1 MSAGTVPV
9 PEDDGGDLSPPPGY
23 EYDPSA
29 EEEFADFQRWR
40 RERGSRRGARR
51 TARRDDDDE
60 GEDDQFRTNAGPPP
74 TWDGTS
80 SPFEDYL
87 IRAKIWCSTTKARPR
102 TRGPLLLKAL
112 AETPFQDFKYLAKDS
127 SWLNDVN
134 NAEVLLDKMNSPEY
148 YGDDQ
153 EEHLLSALSRLTYH
167 LKRQRQETARQFLA
181 RWETAERKVKEHK
194 VDLPSVYRGFLLINA
209 LGLSEGDIKALLNYT
224 HGSIEPKE
232 IRTWLRKHETK
243 LQANQLGADGQSTK
257 TRTSTT
263 ASSTSSAHLMEDAKT
278 GDYKEEP
285 DEVEE
290 MEAFLAD
297 LEGSETEN
305 YDDIGTL
312 EEAETAEILSVM
324 LKERKKKTFVQS
336 NQLKKEKELSRGY
349 GQRGPAPHGGPVRPG
364 IYRLSISEL
373 KKRTRCKGCGKIG
386 HWKRECPDNPANE
399 KAAHFLE
406 VEIEDEEDALFCHY
420 LEALPDP
427 EDVEGRVFEHEP
439 TGYGSDLAG
448 RPSEPSQDYTVPRVF
463 EVMYSESVVVDDAC
477 ATIDTG
483 CQRTA
488 VGIETLRT
496 MMKHWPEG
504 LKWFKQAENNR
515 FRSVHGI
522 SQTTYNAIVPCG
534 LGKKGCYLKPAV
546 FEGEHSKH
554 APFLISLKFLRHCK
568 AVLHLDEEQPF
579 VYLSRTQAKVPLS
592 FGPSGALR
600 VPLNNFSKDM
610 IKHLCQAQCNLQDQR
625 ASEFEVLSLGEEALP
640 AQGPQP
646 SPDFLPLRH
655 RHDGGQQREASTS
668 RAAATTAALGSP
680 LGQHGGEAVDLR
692 SPSPADDAKFVSAG
706 ANGGNED
713 TSTEL
718 GRDTAQLPDRGSRG
732 AGHRAE
738 ESTSRTRSTAEPTTT
753 SRTRSTIEPTSND
766 AVHQRSREPTES
778 QLVRAN
784 TEPSEPTARTT
795 ATGTYGTSCVIK
807 PSQSGPTSQQQR
819 LGDFEHRRVR
829 TGGASHGNDQR
840 EAGRSQST
848 GPDHD
853 QRGPSDLQEYP
864 HVPLRACRR
873 DRGDPQVR
881 PELPEGVPP
890 LLQSAGQAP
899 VPLLCM
905 AGRTAATRR
914 GPPHDS
920 RASPRRREIVTEGT
934 SLPSDSGKMR
944 TPVRDDQLGHEPA
957 LCHEALPHLPKD
969 DGAVPPSTGSK
980 DDPRGQQ
987 RLRHGPRG
995 LRGLEGGETPT
1006 VLGSDQYDE
1015 FLNEIEDN
1023 GHPLCRRKR
1032 RQIREALRKAERRWQ
1047 NLFSL
1052 LNLPALS
1059 GCSQFEAI
1067 ESRFQQAVADRSA
1080 KKVQEIIGMSTHECQ
1095 LLLGEEPIEHPARTV
1110 SVAWVGQKH
1119 VREQSCQLLE
1129 ELGRCRPDML
1139 VVVCE
1144 SDVWN
1149 NSEAEDFA
1157 QQCQKFHVTA
1167 ALLLPDVPSG
1177 LRDSNSKDQYFRWS
1191 VFNHET
1197 QAAFEGVCPDGLM
1210 KRSMAHRL
1218 IGAAA
1223 AVLYATTVDQIYQ
1236 YYLGAVEQTHRETK
1250 SVLQRQLHE
1259 KITPQGVPRG
1269 NLKEICANED
1279 EDMEP
1284 AQANGEGPD
1293 QEPEGGRL
1301 HEPAQADGE
1310 VPDQEPEGG
1319 PPEQCEEQELPGSR
1333 PRTLKQLVRRAHEG
1347 LGHPN
1352 TDRFIR
1358 ILKSAKASHEVIEI
1372 ARNLK
1377 CSVRSRFAQTR
1388 PQRRAAPPREY
1399 GLNEVVGLD
1408 TLWLPYINGRKTVA
1422 LNVIDWSSHF
1432 QLIIPVKTANPEA
1445 IWIAFQQWI
1454 RLFGPPK
1461 QVYVDQGPEFKGSFR
1476 NRISHEGIHM
1486 EPSSLESP
1494 FQRGVTERHGKTFKV
1509 MLSKAMNEVSC
1520 DTHKTWQALVD
1531 NIIMMKNRLANR
1543 GGFSPIQRVFGYYPR
1558 LPGGLMSSDLE
1569 DHEAQRPDHLGDR
1582 TIEASMA
1589 MRKAAAKAFFETDC
1603 DQALRN
1609 ALSAGPRPQI
1619 EYHVGQM
1626 VYFYR
1631 IGHSKKGRKLP
1642 DLWCG
1647 PARIVLLDLPGTL
1660 WLSYQGGIVKAS
1672 PERVRPASPEEQ
1684 LTVSGWLAG
1693 LTRAREDFEATPK
1706 RGYLDLRQDPLP
1718 DYQEEVPGEEED
1730 RGDGPHGDDQA
1741 LEQPPPL
1748 RRVRMKM
1755 SPLETVTIPPPQD
1768 RDEETTGGGSDGGP
1782 EPSQSSWEPL
1792 PRTRPHEESPDDELP
1807 GPPAKK
1813 SRTELLEIYHAKLE
1827 TLMKTRQR
1835 KEVRLKELNQHDLEC
1850 FIRAAEKEIKNN
1862 LETQA
1867 YEILGPEESNKVRTA
1882 KPERIMDSRFVRTA
1896 KPLEEPDLD
1905 KARAE
1910 GLLLAGEHGGPCK
1923 AKVRH
1928 VMKGFSENG
1937 AEELDAATPQVTRD
1951 GVIAVT
1957 QMIVGQGWRLG
1968 FLDFTQAFHS
1978 GDPIGRELYAE
1989 QPPEG
1994 IPGLQR
2000 GQLLRLRKTCYGLLD
2015 GPMAWFQ
2022 HLRRVLTQELGY
2034 TQSVVDPCIYY
2045 LHNEKEKGWKSLEG
2059 IISVATDDMLHGGGA
2074 EHQEK
2079 MEYLNK
2085 TYKLGKF
2092 QYGEGRFTGKN
2103 FKPLPC
2109 GGVLIEQD
2117 HYVKEKIETISITRV
2132 RKSQR
2137 YSMCNEKEIGE
2148 LRSLVGGL
2156 AWLAKETRPDLCGRV
2171 CLLQQAFPRPRVR
2184 DLIQANQLATE
2195 AMKYPAGIKVSK
2207 IPLERIRIS
2216 TVTDASWGNAAEP
2229 MTGKDPD
2236 YWVETQ
2242 DQWIRYH
2249 VRPRRTLFHPGMTDD
2264 GPDLH
2269 QLNSQRR
2276 TYYQCDG
2283 QAQLHEDEWAH
2294 PNKVKLM
2301 ETGPWIGKTDNQ
2313 GSQHS

>member
-1 MSAGTVPV
+1 MSAGAVPV

-23 EYDPSA
+23 EYEPSA

-51 TARRDDDDE
+51 TARRDDEDE

-112 AETPFQDFKYLAKDS
+112 AETPFQDFKHLAKDS
-127 SWLNDVN
+127 SWLNDIN

-181 RWETAERKVKEHK
+181 RWETAERKAKEHK

-243 LQANQLGADGQSTK
+243 LQANQLGTDGQSTK

-305 YDDIGTL
+305 YDEIGTL

-349 GQRGPAPHGGPVRPG
+349 GQRGQAHHGGPVRPG

-373 KKRTRCKGCGKIG
+373 KKRPSVIFRTSERVSSKCCLLVKKPFQLKDSNPLPISYLCGIATMEG
-386 HWKRECPDNPANE
+386 NSGKRARAEPQPQPPLWVRLWGNMVVKLLIFVRPVLRMMQNLCRPGPMEEMRTLRQNWEEIPLSCLSEVHEELGTVLKNRRRERGAPPSPQPLRERGAPSSPQPTTPGASAPGSPPSFNSLGPTASPQSQPRGPPPPVPMGPAVSSSRASRARHRNSSDSETSSTGGYELVEPVMEMINE
-399 KAAHFLE
+399 KLVDRSLQDRIMTNGAQVIFKNIPMCHCGHAA
-406 VEIEDEEDALFCHY
+406 
-420 LEALPDP
+420 
-427 EDVEGRVFEHEP
+427 
-439 TGYGSDLAG
+439 
-448 RPSEPSQDYTVPRVF
+448 
-463 EVMYSESVVVDDAC
+463 
-477 ATIDTG
+477 
-483 CQRTA
+483 
-488 VGIETLRT
+488 GIEVTLKT
-496 MMKHWPEG
+496 GPNYQK
-504 LKWFKQAENNR
+504 
-515 FRSVHGI
+515 V
-522 SQTTYNAIVPCG
+522 
-534 LGKKGCYLKPAV
+534 
-546 FEGEHSKH
+546 
-554 APFLISLKFLRHCK
+554 FLRCYNPPGKHQCRFF
-568 AVLHLDEEQPF
+568 AWPEEQPLRDETHRMIREQ
-579 VYLSRTQAKVPLS
+579 VQEGGKSSPRELLCQVIQAKCEHR
-592 FGPSGALR
+592 FGTINSGTNQHYVMKR
-600 VPLNNFSKDM
+600 CR
-610 IKHLCQAQCNLQDQR
+610 ICQKMMER
-625 ASEFEVLSLGEEALP
+625 YRRPP
-640 AQGPQP
+640 AQ
-646 SPDFLPLRH
+646 
-655 RHDGGQQREASTS
+655 
-668 RAAATTAALGSP
+668 
-680 LGQHGGEAVDLR
+680 
-692 SPSPADDAKFVSAG
+692 K
-706 ANGGNED
+706 
-713 TSTEL
+713 
-718 GRDTAQLPDRGSRG
+718 
-732 AGHRAE
+732 
-738 ESTSRTRSTAEPTTT
+738 
-753 SRTRSTIEPTSND
+753 TI
-766 AVHQRSREPTES
+766 R
-778 QLVRAN
+778 
-784 TEPSEPTARTT
+784 
-795 ATGTYGTSCVIK
+795 
-807 PSQSGPTSQQQR
+807 
-819 LGDFEHRRVR
+819 
-829 TGGASHGNDQR
+829 
-840 EAGRSQST
+840 
-848 GPDHD
+848 
-853 QRGPSDLQEYP
+853 
-864 HVPLRACRR
+864 
-873 DRGDPQVR
+873 
-881 PELPEGVPP
+881 
-890 LLQSAGQAP
+890 
-899 VPLLCM
+899 
-905 AGRTAATRR
+905 
-914 GPPHDS
+914 
-920 RASPRRREIVTEGT
+920 
-934 SLPSDSGKMR
+934 
-944 TPVRDDQLGHEPA
+944 
-957 LCHEALPHLPKD
+957 
-969 DGAVPPSTGSK
+969 
-980 DDPRGQQ
+980 
-987 RLRHGPRG
+987 
-995 LRGLEGGETPT
+995 
-1006 VLGSDQYDE
+1006 
-1015 FLNEIEDN
+1015 EDN
-1023 GHPLCRRKR
+1023 
-1032 RQIREALRKAERRWQ
+1032 QDFDTDREDY
-1047 NLFSL
+1047 
-1052 LNLPALS
+1052 
-1059 GCSQFEAI
+1059 EAW
-1067 ESRFQQAVADRSA
+1067 
-1080 KKVQEIIGMSTHECQ
+1080 K
-1095 LLLGEEPIEHPARTV
+1095 
-1110 SVAWVGQKH
+1110 
-1119 VREQSCQLLE
+1119 
-1129 ELGRCRPDML
+1129 
-1139 VVVCE
+1139 
-1144 SDVWN
+1144 
-1149 NSEAEDFA
+1149 EDFA

-1191 VFNHET
+1191 VSNPEAQT
-1197 QAAFEGVCPDGLM
+1197 AFEGVCPDGLM
-1210 KRSMAHRL
+1210 KRNMAHRL
-1218 IGAAA
+1218 IGAAV
-1223 AVLYATTVDQIYQ
+1223 AVLYTTTVDQIYQ
-1236 YYLGAVEQTHRETK
+1236 YYLGAVDQTHRETK
-1250 SVLQRQLHE
+1250 FILRKQFHE

-1269 NLKEICANED
+1269 NLKEIYANED
-1279 EDMEP
+1279 EGVVFRNQRKPTEKYQIKNQKGVP
-1284 AQANGEGPD
+1284 QNNVKNKSFQAN
-1293 QEPEGGRL
+1293 
-1301 HEPAQADGE
+1301 
-1310 VPDQEPEGG
+1310 
-1319 PPEQCEEQELPGSR
+1319 
-1333 PRTLKQLVRRAHEG
+1333 
-1347 LGHPN
+1347 
-1352 TDRFIR
+1352 
-1358 ILKSAKASHEVIEI
+1358 HEVIEI

-1377 CSVRSRFAQTR
+1377 CSVCSRFAQTR

-1408 TLWLPYINGRKTVA
+1408 TLWLPYLNGRKTLA

-1476 NRISHEGIHM
+1476 NRVSREGIHM

-1520 DTHKTWQALVD
+1520 DAHKTWQALVD
-1531 NIIMMKNRLANR
+1531 NVIMMKNRLANR

-1558 LPGGLMSSDLE
+1558 LPGGLMSSDIE
-1569 DHEAQRPDHLGDR
+1569 DP
-1582 TIEASMA
+1582 
-1589 MRKAAAKAFFETDC
+1589 RKAAAKAFFATDC

-1631 IGHSKKGRKLP
+1631 IGHSKKGRTHFQNIK
-1642 DLWCG
+1642 
-1647 PARIVLLDLPGTL
+1647 
-1660 WLSYQGGIVKAS
+1660 K
-1672 PERVRPASPEEQ
+1672 
-1684 LTVSGWLAG
+1684 
-1693 LTRAREDFEATPK
+1693 K
-1706 RGYLDLRQDPLP
+1706 
-1718 DYQEEVPGEEED
+1718 YQEKKIKATDHMEVIKFLNNHLLYGT
-1730 RGDGPHGDDQA
+1730 DD
-1741 LEQPPPL
+1741 
-1748 RRVRMKM
+1748 
-1755 SPLETVTIPPPQD
+1755 
-1768 RDEETTGGGSDGGP
+1768 GP
-1782 EPSQSSWEPL
+1782 EPSQSSWESL
-1792 PRTRPHEESPDDELP
+1792 PRTRPHEELPDDETP

-1813 SRTELLEIYHAKLE
+1813 SRTELLEIYYAKLE

-1835 KEVRLKELNQHDLEC
+1835 KEVRLKELNQHDLDC

-1867 YEILGPEESNKVRTA
+1867 YEILGPEESQRVRTE

-1896 KPLEEPDLD
+1896 KPLEESDLD

-1957 QMIVGQGWRLG
+1957 QMIAGQGWRLG

-1978 GDPIGRELYAE
+1978 GDPISRELYAE
-1989 QPPEG
+1989 
-1994 IPGLQR
+1994 
-2000 GQLLRLRKTCYGLLD
+2000 KTCYGLLD

-2045 LHNEKEKGWKSLEG
+2045 LHNKKETGWKSLEG

-2074 EHQEK
+2074 EHQAK

-2184 DLIQANQLATE
+2184 DLIQANQLANE

-2264 GPDLH
+2264 GPDIH
-2269 QLNSQRR
+2269 QLSSQRR
-2276 TYYQCDG
+2276 THYQCDG
-2283 QAQLHEDEWAH
+2283 PAQLHADEWAH
-2294 PNKVKLM
+2294 PNKVKLL
-2301 ETGPWIGKTDNQ
+2301 ETGPWVGKTIFDKGATTEANIHEGFLQNRRLSSQGGHIILYHDKDLQYEPWAKVTVASWKSYKLKRKVVNTLAAECQALVSGVGNLQWHRFLFAEAQNDPIKDRDWERKLSNIPFLAVTDSKSLYDTLSKQTCPFSQVDDKRTAIDVSILKHDLEGAGTVRWIDGRNMISDNLTKNAGGNYLRFVMSRGQWTLNEQ
-2313 GSQHS
+2313 GFTELEKNRTEASQECFFLCPFLWGTGFAQKKFGPV